1 MSTVLWH
8 CVFMQLAFGAG
19 ETPHTVGL
27 RLRWVRPGGQLT
39 PPKQEEN
46 RMRKIMGEDKD
57 REIAY

>member
-1 MSTVLWH
+1 
-8 CVFMQLAFGAG
+8 MQLAFGAG

-27 RLRWVRPGGQLT
+27 CLRWVRPGGQLT